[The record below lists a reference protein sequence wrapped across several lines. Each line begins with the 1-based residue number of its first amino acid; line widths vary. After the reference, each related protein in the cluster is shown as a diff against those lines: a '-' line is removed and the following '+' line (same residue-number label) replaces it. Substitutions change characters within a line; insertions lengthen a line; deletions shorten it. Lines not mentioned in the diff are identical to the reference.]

1 MARPAAWLQALA
13 LLAPL
18 LALTT
23 WVVKGAVNG
32 EVRQPPPAH
41 TEGARPGLPTPRADL
56 ARDQLE
62 QQVDGAADQ
71 LRADGCR
78 RLVVWRFDQPPADA
92 EALVFTAVEGA
103 RAVLDREAG
112 KDRTPGPGDE
122 AQVSEQAIYF
132 RRGAVLVR
140 LFLDPGVA
148 ATPGLLVRR
157 AEQIDRALQSGGGL

>member
-1 MARPAAWLQALA
+1 MARRAAWLQALVLLVPLAA
-13 LLAPL
+13 LSA
-18 LALTT
+18 
-23 WVVKGAVNG
+23 WVVHRALSG
-32 EVRQPPPAH
+32 ELRAKVPDRA
-41 TEGARPGLPTPRADL
+41 GDVLSGLPTPQADL
-56 ARDQLE
+56 ARDELE
-62 QQVDGAADQ
+62 QRVDGAADQ

-112 KDRTPGPGDE
+112 KDRTRGPGDE

-140 LFLDPGVA
+140 LFLDPGKA
-148 ATPGLLVRR
+148 PTPGLLVRR